1 MQAMMLGGQALA
13 LYGTIASGREADRV
27 GQRNGALLD
36 EQASS
41 VRRATYDREGLLR
54 QRSARA
60 LSDQRAALLANG
72 VDPTSGTALIG
83 VTQNTA
89 DAELDALTL
98 RYEGLLQGRDLNAQ
112 AGMARYE
119 GKARKRQAYISAAGQ
134 LLSASSGYL
143 NQKQLPAPVEDRSI
157 RGSSFPGYGGRY

>member
-1 MQAMMLGGQALA
+1 MQAMMMAGQALQ
-13 LYGTIASGREADRV
+13 LYGTISAGREADRV
-27 GQRNGALLD
+27 GQRNGSLLD
-36 EQASS
+36 SQADS
-41 VRRATYDREGLLR
+41 VRRASYDREGMLR
-54 QRSARA
+54 QRSART
-60 LSDQRAALLANG
+60 LSDQRSALLANG

-112 AGMARYE
+112 ADMQRYE

-134 LLSASSGYL
+134 LLAGSSGYL
-143 NQKQLPAPVEDRSI
+143 NQKQLPAPVESRTI
-157 RGSSFPGYGGRY
+157 QYIPGR